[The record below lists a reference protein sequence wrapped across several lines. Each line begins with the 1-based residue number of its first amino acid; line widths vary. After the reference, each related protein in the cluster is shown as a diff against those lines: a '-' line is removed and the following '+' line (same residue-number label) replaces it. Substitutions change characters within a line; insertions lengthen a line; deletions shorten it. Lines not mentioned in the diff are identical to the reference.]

1 MMVRFWACVVAVVGL
16 LPGSA
21 GRLGGLPKALPVPMV
36 PAGTRCT
43 HEGRPVAC
51 FNLTRGD
58 REACAREVSPRGR
71 WAVVSVFDCH
81 ASFDGVNARG
91 GQDAAGLL
99 SNVKRARENGAEF
112 VLALPRAEDQAVPFP
127 AEVRAALE
135 AAGAT
140 VETVGWVVPPNLSKH
155 VPVASGGCCGAREFM
170 KLHAFGM
177 TRYDAVLLVDTDV
190 RIARNA
196 SLAPLLGCA
205 ADGYFL
211 STRGTHSACDRPRPR
226 FFRRGARARAS
237 PTGRAARL
245 NGGHLAFPPS
255 AELLRRAL
263 AELRTATLSK
273 TQGWNHAGWGPFH
286 AKYDARM
293 QGFLYWLFHQRRG
306 AAPRTLRA
314 GGTRTLRARPQG
326 RARPRGRRGPPAARP
341 DRPLRLERPPRPRRH
356 ALRGRLR
363 GPSADRPPREPRGGA
378 PLLRPCAK
386 HIPPAGRRS
395 SSRRGARL
403 GLRLNIGVAPD
414 VDVESSRTDRASSA
428 SSAVVLVPSAVVV
441 VRVRQSPIAARS
453 PRAIAASPAINAN
466 P

>member
-1 MMVRFWACVVAVVGL
+1 MPLSLEDELDDDEDELDEDELDELDDEPEDDDEDVPSRLPMVRFWACVVAVVGL

-21 GRLGGLPKALPVPMV
+21 GRLGGLPKALPVPVV

-99 SNVKRARENGAEF
+99 RNVERARENGAEF

-155 VPVASGGCCGAREFM
+155 VLVESGGCCGAREFM

-226 FFRRGARARAS
+226 LFGGGCATARAR
-237 PTGRAARL
+237 RAA
-245 NGGHLAFPPS
+245 PPGS
-255 AELLRRAL
+255 
-263 AELRTATLSK
+263 TAATS
-273 TQGWNHAGWGPFH
+273 
-286 AKYDARM
+286 RS
-293 QGFLYWLFHQRRG
+293 
-306 AAPRTLRA
+306 
-314 GGTRTLRARPQG
+314 LRARSSCAARSPSSARRPSARPRAGTTPDGAPFTPSSTRACKASCTGSSTRGAPPPRRERFATGERRARRARSQG

-341 DRPLRLERPPRPRRH
+341 DRPCAARVLSCSPPRPR
-356 ALRGRLR
+356 AA
-363 GPSADRPPREPRGGA
+363 GPE
-378 PLLRPCAK
+378 
-386 HIPPAGRRS
+386 
-395 SSRRGARL
+395 AR
-403 GLRLNIGVAPD
+403 A
-414 VDVESSRTDRASSA
+414 
-428 SSAVVLVPSAVVV
+428 
-441 VRVRQSPIAARS
+441 
-453 PRAIAASPAINAN
+453 
-466 P
+466 